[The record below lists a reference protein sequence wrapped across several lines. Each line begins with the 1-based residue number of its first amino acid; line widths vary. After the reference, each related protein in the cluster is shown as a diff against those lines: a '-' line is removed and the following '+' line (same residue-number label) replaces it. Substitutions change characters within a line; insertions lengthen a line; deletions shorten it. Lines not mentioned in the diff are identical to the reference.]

1 MLEQLNL
8 KIRILEIENSKL
20 EEKINKLTQL
30 QQLNISKI
38 ERLKKQIN
46 IEVGKELTPSN
57 QEQLSKMSLF

>member
-20 EEKINKLTQL
+20 EEKVNKLTQL

-38 ERLKKQIN
+38 ERLKKQVN

-57 QEQLSKMSLF
+57 QESLSKMSLF